1 MYAQKEKPGKSQSKP
16 VSNSVTQKK
25 AKAKQSVGFVD
36 NRAGSILQQQIQGK
50 SVVQLTGSH
59 GKHLHFKVTT
69 ITITNSVTK
78 AVRFENAN
86 HDEDLGKV
94 PTHGA
99 GPAQKTQVDAD
110 AIAAGFVTLAA
121 NEAITGVTWNHY
133 TKG

>member
-1 MYAQKEKPGKSQSKP
+1 MYAQKKKSDKSHSK
-16 VSNSVTQKK
+16 SAANSVTQKK
-25 AKAKQSVGFVD
+25 ANTKQSVGFVD
-36 NRAGSILQQQIQGK
+36 NRAGSIFQPQVQGK
-50 SVVQLTGSH
+50 SVVQLKGSH
-59 GKHLHFKVTT
+59 GKHLYFKVTT

-99 GPAQKTQVDAD
+99 GPAKKTQADAD

-121 NEAITGVTWNHY
+121 NEAITDVTWNHY
-133 TKG
+133 TKS